1 MRIIKLF
8 KNHVLA
14 LACAVAL
21 IVISCNA
28 DLALP
33 TYMSEIVDVGIQQGG
48 IESPAPDTICAES
61 LSDLEL
67 FMPEDDMATVEA
79 AYSEPDAEGIRT
91 YVGSE
96 ADRAEDGAVS
106 DADFED
112 IVTAAEAEASGDDG
126 SIEVEITEE
135 DKTEE

>member
-1 MRIIKLF
+1 MGLF
-8 KNHVLA
+8 DRFSPA
-14 LACAVAL
+14 GAARPDSVAA
-21 IVISCNA
+21 S
-28 DLALP
+28 
-33 TYMSEIVDVGIQQGG
+33 Q
-48 IESPAPDTICAES
+48 APDTICAES

-106 DADFED
+106 DA
-112 IVTAAEAEASGDDG
+112 ISLP
-126 SIEVEITEE
+126 
-135 DKTEE
+135 

>member
-14 LACAVAL
+14 LVCAVAL

-48 IESPAPDTICAES
+48 IESP
-61 LSDLEL
+61 
-67 FMPEDDMATVEA
+67 
-79 AYSEPDAEGIRT
+79 
-91 YVGSE
+91 
-96 ADRAEDGAVS
+96 GARHHPRRVP
-106 DADFED
+106 
-112 IVTAAEAEASGDDG
+112 V
-126 SIEVEITEE
+126 
-135 DKTEE
+135 